1 VVLHFYKY
9 HGTGNDF
16 IMLDARNN
24 RFITPGPDTIS
35 TLCHRRFGIGADGL
49 VTIHPHEKLDFIM
62 KYYNSD
68 GYEGSMCGNA
78 GRCAVKFAKKLGIT
92 NNSARFEAIDG
103 IHEGQISPDNTV
115 ILTMLPVSTVIYTG
129 DHYELDTG
137 SPHYVKFI
145 NMLEDMDVRKEGSAI
160 RYSRK
165 YKNDGINVN
174 FVSFFQD
181 GIYVRTYE
189 RGVEDETLSCGTGII
204 ASAICA
210 DMEKKSDKHSWI
222 IYTRGGTLRVSFNR
236 SEKEH
241 FENITLQGPATFVF
255 EGDVEV

>member
-1 VVLHFYKY
+1 MILHFYKY

-24 RFITPGPDTIS
+24 RFVTPGPETIA

-49 VTIHPHEKLDFIM
+49 VTIHPHEKLNFTM

-92 NNSARFEAIDG
+92 GTSARFEAVDG
-103 IHEGQISPDNTV
+103 IHEGSISSDNTV
-115 ILTMLPVSTVIYTG
+115 ILTLLPVSTVLYTG
-129 DHYELDTG
+129 GHYELSTG
-137 SPHYVKFI
+137 SPHYVKFT

-165 YKNDGINVN
+165 YKKDGINVN
-174 FVSFFQD
+174 FVSFYQD

-210 DMEKKSDKHSWI
+210 DIEKKSDKHSWI
-222 IYTRGGTLRVSFNR
+222 IYTRGGTLHVSFNR
-236 SEKEH
+236 SGKKR

-255 EGDVEV
+255 EGDVEI